1 MPSTMNSSIF
11 DNTERIANKM
21 PYPQKAADETA
32 ETEELIGFAETGD
45 GCLTHLLAMI
55 SDCLYHHELDDD
67 FADGDMKMAYLT
79 MKKAWESGG
88 DTKPFLATMSRNRK
102 ALCWANIALIWLMVL
117 DRNND
122 YWAKVDKDF
131 PDQMPEAQKER
142 VAKVMGYFKKFR
154 EEWKELHEAK
164 RLTSMMVS
172 YGKDGFHISLYGTK
186 MAKAADE
193 DPTA

>member
-1 MPSTMNSSIF
+1 MTDTMNSSIF
-11 DNTERIANKM
+11 DNTERIINKM

-32 ETEELIGFAETGD
+32 ETEELIGFAENGD
-45 GCLTHLLAMI
+45 GTLTHLLAMI

-88 DTKPFLATMSRNRK
+88 NTKPFLATMSRNRK

-117 DRNND
+117 DRNDD
-122 YWAKVDKDF
+122 YWVKACEVSEDIPEPKRQNI
-131 PDQMPEAQKER
+131 QM
-142 VAKVMGYFKKFR
+142 VMKHFKTFR
-154 EEWKELHEAK
+154 EDWKNLHNEK

-172 YGKDGFHISLYGTK
+172 YGEKGFHISLYGTK
-186 MAKAADE
+186 SAAKGDE